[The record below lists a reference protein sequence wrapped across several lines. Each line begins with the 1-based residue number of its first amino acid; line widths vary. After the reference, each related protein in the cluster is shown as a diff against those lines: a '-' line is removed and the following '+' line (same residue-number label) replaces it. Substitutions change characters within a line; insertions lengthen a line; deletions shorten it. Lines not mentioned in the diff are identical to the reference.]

1 MKITREIKTAILCIT
16 SILLFIWGYSFLKGK
31 NLLSDNKT
39 FYVQYDNVEG
49 LEASAPITI
58 NGLVIGKVNGITI
71 DDATGKLTVAL
82 LINNDFPISKS
93 SVVSIYEPG
102 LIGGKQV
109 KIIPNLED
117 KNLAESGDVLQGA
130 VKPGLTDTLAKKLE
144 PLQVKIEA
152 MITSADT
159 LISNL
164 NNILDAKTKQ
174 SLKSTIANLDK
185 TMVEFQG
192 ASKSLNGML
201 AENKTKI
208 SGTMTNLQKASSNFS
223 SISDSLAKA
232 NLGKTVKDLQK
243 TLATVDKIMS
253 DMEKG
258 NGTMGKLLKDDAL
271 YNNLN
276 QTSKE
281 LDLLLE
287 DVRLNPTRYINVS
300 VFGKK
305 NKPYVAPVNDSIKGE
320 TKK

>member
-16 SILLFIWGYSFLKGK
+16 AILLFIWGYSFLKGK
-31 NLLSDNKT
+31 NILSSDKT
-39 FYVQYDNVEG
+39 LYVQYDNVEG
-49 LEASAPITI
+49 LDPAAPITI
-58 NGLVIGKVNGITI
+58 NGLVVGKVNGITI
-71 DDATGKLTVAL
+71 DDLTGKLKVAL
-82 LINNDFPISKS
+82 LITSDFPISKS
-93 SVVSIYEPG
+93 SVVSIYEPS

-117 KNLAESGDVLQGA
+117 KNVAESGDVLQGS
-130 VKPGLTDTLAKKLE
+130 VKPGLTDTLGQKLE
-144 PLQVKIEA
+144 PLQAKIEA
-152 MITSADT
+152 MIVSADT

-164 NNILDAKTKQ
+164 NNVLDAKTKQ
-174 SLKSTIANLDK
+174 NLKNTIANLDK

-201 AENKTKI
+201 AENKSKI
-208 SGTMTNLQKASSNFS
+208 SGTMTNLEKASNNFS
-223 SISDSLAKA
+223 TISDSLAKA

-253 DMEKG
+253 DMESGK
-258 NGTMGKLLKDDAL
+258 GTMGKLLKDDAL

-305 NKPYVAPVNDSIKGE
+305 NKPYVAPVNDTLNKVD
-320 TKK
+320 K